1 MIKRLVLGVATAL
14 GVAATALGQTTTFGD
29 SDCGEW
35 VSAPSAGKK
44 AWLLGYLTG
53 LNEMHQL
60 GNQQPP
66 DPLDAMNSA
75 DQAYLWLDNYCKQ
88 NPLERVR
95 SGARD
100 LFAELVRRKAGK

>member
-1 MIKRLVLGVATAL
+1 MKTRVVWVALLFA
-14 GVAATALGQTTTFGD
+14 VAVSAAGAQTTTFGD

-35 VSAPSAGKK
+35 VSTPSASKK

-60 GNQQPP
+60 NRLEPP

-75 DQAYLWLDNYCKQ
+75 DQAYVWLDNYCRQ
-88 NPLERVR
+88 YPLERVR
-95 SGARD
+95 AGARD
-100 LFAELVRRKAGK
+100 LFAELARRKAGK

>member
-1 MIKRLVLGVATAL
+1 MNKLITTLALAL
-14 GVAATALGQTTTFGD
+14 GLATSAGAQTTTFGD

-35 VSAPSAGKK
+35 LSAPSAAKK
-44 AWLLGYLTG
+44 AWVLGYLTG
-53 LNEMHQL
+53 INEMHQL
-60 GNQQPP
+60 SRLEPP

-75 DQAYLWLDNYCKQ
+75 DQAYVWLDNYCRQ

-100 LFAELVRRKAGK
+100 LYTELARRKAVR